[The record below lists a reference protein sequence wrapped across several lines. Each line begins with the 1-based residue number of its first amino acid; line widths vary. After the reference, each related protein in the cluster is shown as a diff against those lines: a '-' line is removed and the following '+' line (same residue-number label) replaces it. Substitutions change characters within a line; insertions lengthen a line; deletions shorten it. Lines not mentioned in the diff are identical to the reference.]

1 MAQTH
6 ASPGEVVDVRPLGGG
21 LAAAKTEVLVRSED
35 LELIR
40 LVLPAGKELPM
51 HVAPGLLV
59 VQCLEGRVAFTALGR
74 TQDLPAGRLLYLPP
88 REPHAVYAV
97 EASSLLVTIF
107 RRPQVESARDA
118 GGA

>member
-1 MAQTH
+1 MHQANLRINERAQ
-6 ASPGEVVDVRPLGGG
+6 
-21 LAAAKTEVLVRSED
+21 
-35 LELIR
+35 
-40 LVLPAGKELPM
+40 KELGLPDGKVYNNIQKYGNTTSGTLPIAFHEARQKGM
-51 HVAPGLLV
+51 AP
-59 VQCLEGRVAFTALGR
+59 EGSLVAFTALGR